1 MALLEDFLSE
11 KVLEPDYAYCDDDT
25 VGSLYKFPQGDDG
38 YHVHIDKINNMP
50 NEELPQIFGFHQNAD
65 ISKNISQARN
75 LTELLL
81 QIGDVDG
88 AKSHK
93 SMSEPEGD
101 DEEAPR
107 KLNRMKT
114 IMQRVQKETKR
125 PEDELLESICAD
137 ISMNLPSTLIDMD
150 IVTHLFP
157 IERSKSL
164 NTVLV

>member
-1 MALLEDFLSE
+1 M
-11 KVLEPDYAYCDDDT
+11 
-25 VGSLYKFPQGDDG
+25 
-38 YHVHIDKINNMP
+38 
-50 NEELPQIFGFHQNAD
+50 
-65 ISKNISQARN
+65 
-75 LTELLL
+75 TELLL

-88 AKSHK
+88 ANSRKV
-93 SMSEPEGD
+93 MLEPEGD
-101 DEEAPR
+101 EEEPR